1 MSIETALYSYLTSYA
16 GLTALVGDRIY
27 PLVIPEQAGLPAIA
41 YQRIST
47 RITYSHDGDSELDR
61 TRFQFACVAKTAK
74 EAREVAEQ
82 VVAALSAYSGPMDG
96 LNVGA
101 SFIENRLDG
110 YEPQPTDAYV
120 VRVDALLWHDRS

>member
-16 GLTALVGDRIY
+16 GLTALVSDRIY
-27 PLVIPEQAGLPAIA
+27 PLVIPEQASLPAIA

-61 TRFQFACVAKTAK
+61 PRFQFACVASTAK
-74 EAREVAEQ
+74 AAREVAEQ
-82 VVAALSAYSGPMDG
+82 VVAALSGYSGTMSG

-101 SFIENRLDG
+101 SFIENQLDG

-120 VRVDALLWHDRS
+120 MRVDALIWHDRS